1 MTGILWCMFQQKH
14 RTFNVADKLKYIKTK
29 RSDQAICMKHQ
40 QCCYSWMPTRDFQVL
55 QQHVDVKRKNRPG
68 ILKGVTTGSCSNL
81 CWHAEWVYIY
91 ISCKAAG
98 IQYAYLSVCVCV
110 SKCLWMSVC
119 RRSRVSSEGSLPYC
133 SPLSRP
139 WPLSETQ
146 HAIKRSTKELLWG
159 MSLPLSLTLYKSPW
173 TTRRP
178 GMLLVENTMP
188 LCQLARSKDTSSTQP
203 TGALRNSAE
212 V

>member
-1 MTGILWCMFQQKH
+1 MQSIYM
-14 RTFNVADKLKYIKTK
+14 
-29 RSDQAICMKHQ
+29 
-40 QCCYSWMPTRDFQVL
+40 
-55 QQHVDVKRKNRPG
+55 
-68 ILKGVTTGSCSNL
+68 
-81 CWHAEWVYIY
+81 YIY
-91 ISCKAAG
+91 ISSCKAAR
-98 IQYAYLSVCVCV
+98 IQYAYLSVCV
-110 SKCLWMSVC
+110 SKCLWTSVC

-178 GMLLVENTMP
+178 GMLLVGKHDATLP
-188 LCQLARSKDTSSTQP
+188 AGTIQRHKFDTTYGGIKKSGRSLAETLLLISFTEQRSVVISCCFEINQQKT
-203 TGALRNSAE
+203 AINC
-212 V
+212 